1 MIAGMSELPCMRSA
15 SAASPPAPPAGPPV
29 PSAAPPAP
37 PAALPAPPAAPPP
50 AAAEEAFAKITL
62 RHSSAP
68 APPAPPAPPRVC
80 GENQHAALSACGV
93 GSSLL
98 ALSFAVC
105 RGLHEDRLR
114 SCVDRVLEDARASS
128 DVDMVK
134 NLFMLAFQSRW
145 CRGGKAERLVFYQF
159 IVLLY
164 GRFPNV
170 VLDLVHLIPKYG
182 YWKDLLSLL
191 LQCSEQDSPLHAKVW
206 TLFAE
211 QLGRDLLELEAA
223 LKEER
228 APAISLCAK
237 YAASEGG
244 QHSKALHA
252 DKEISKLLFRGPQNA
267 AQYRRMLSRL
277 RKQLDITETHMCAQR
292 WTEIDFAKVPSLCMD
307 RQKHA
312 FLGEKKNTACFVHPD
327 DPVRQA
333 CREKFLA
340 LLVSGV
346 DLKGQQVLPHELVAQ
361 VCWPRTRASRCSCGC
376 PLFVLVSAAA
386 ADCSWRRRCSTEKAI
401 CRRASARCSMLSGR
415 PCAAG
420 FLRKSRLAKKSSR
433 SPPPP
438 STSQTRCTRTGSAPK
453 ARGLPRCPS
462 ARTCS
467 STPLCQVAP

>member
-1 MIAGMSELPCMRSA
+1 MSLPGPPRQGLRKSDSPQAAAAELGAPAHTAPGPAR
-15 SAASPPAPPAGPPV
+15 PAPPWPQALLAPLAPR
-29 PSAAPPAP
+29 AA
-37 PAALPAPPAAPPP
+37 PAALPAPPPAPPP

-62 RHSSAP
+62 RHSSA
-68 APPAPPAPPRVC
+68 PAPPAPPRVC

-134 NLFMLAFQSRW
+134 NLFVLAFQSRW
-145 CRGGKAERLVFYQF
+145 CRGGKGERLVFYQF

-164 GRFPNV
+164 RRFPNV
-170 VLDLVHLIPKYG
+170 VLDLVHLIPEYG

-191 LQCSEQDSPLHAKVW
+191 LQCSEPDSPLHAKVW

-223 LKEER
+223 LKEDR
-228 APAISLCAK
+228 APTISLCAK

-244 QHSKALHA
+244 QHSKALQA

-277 RKQLDITETHMCAQR
+277 RKQLDITETHMCAKR

-312 FLGEKKNTACFVHPD
+312 FLGKKKNRGGTSCIPTTPCARH
-327 DPVRQA
+327 
-333 CREKFLA
+333 
-340 LLVSGV
+340 
-346 DLKGQQVLPHELVAQ
+346 VARSSWRCSS
-361 VCWPRTRASRCSCGC
+361 VERISKASRCCRTS
-376 PLFVLVSAAA
+376 
-386 ADCSWRRRCSTEKAI
+386 SWCRCVGRAPRAPRCS
-401 CRRASARCSMLSGR
+401 C
-415 PCAAG
+415 
-420 FLRKSRLAKKSSR
+420 
-433 SPPPP
+433 
-438 STSQTRCTRTGSAPK
+438 
-453 ARGLPRCPS
+453 
-462 ARTCS
+462 
-467 STPLCQVAP
+467 